1 MTGSEGQVLFRP
13 FRIAVTITC
22 TLTLPAIVMP
32 SSPHNS
38 QGAGAAAP
46 PLPRVVRVGRNPF
59 ALAVDARAGRVFVLD
74 GGTGTGANYA
84 LTDPGYVSV
93 LDATTG
99 AVVRTVAVG
108 RGLQAV
114 AVDAAT
120 GRAFVTDQARV
131 YTLDARTGAVLRTLP
146 IAGGPT
152 GGLVVD
158 ARHGEVFVVARG
170 VDHGPA
176 GRGPGGI
183 VVLDAA
189 TGQTRRTI
197 HAYGDPLAVDDV
209 ARRIILPYA
218 CGDTPGV
225 ADLCVDTLDAVTGRR
240 IKTADLSSQNGYP
253 QGPSAVAVDAR
264 AGRAFVLYGDGRGDA
279 NIGAL
284 ATRTGVGQGLVGDAA
299 GSSGTI
305 VVDEQAGRAIIAT
318 TPDNYAAGSGPGPA
332 VAAIATVLDTHT
344 ENDLASVMIP
354 NNVSYS
360 SSAPVGVA
368 VDTKR
373 GYAFVVATPNGASAV
388 SPPKSTLVVLDVRGG
403 RVLHRLALP
412 HAIIPSGLLEIPMA
426 VDDQTGRLFIADGTN
441 NTVSVLDTARL

>member
-1 MTGSEGQVLFRP
+1 ML
-13 FRIAVTITC
+13 
-22 TLTLPAIVMP
+22 
-32 SSPHNS
+32 
-38 QGAGAAAP
+38 
-46 PLPRVVRVGRNPF
+46 
-59 ALAVDARAGRVFVLD
+59 
-74 GGTGTGANYA
+74 
-84 LTDPGYVSV
+84 
-93 LDATTG
+93 
-99 AVVRTVAVG
+99 
-108 RGLQAV
+108 
-114 AVDAAT
+114 DAAT
-120 GRAFVTDQARV
+120 GR
-131 YTLDARTGAVLRTLP
+131 LR
-146 IAGGPT
+146 
-152 GGLVVD
+152 
-158 ARHGEVFVVARG
+158 
-170 VDHGPA
+170 
-176 GRGPGGI
+176 
-183 VVLDAA
+183 
-189 TGQTRRTI
+189 RRLRQ
-197 HAYGDPLAVDDV
+197 YGDPFALDGA
-209 ARRIILPYA
+209 ARRLILPYA

-441 NTVSVLDTARL
+441 NTVSVLDTTRL